1 MKSALIWYTWFVWSN
16 LDLQYNFD
24 CKYNSKNI
32 SDIDN
37 NFFDL
42 VVCAWVKAVKWY
54 ANQHS
59 EEDLQWIE
67 NLITHLKAIQSKK
80 FVLISTIDVYP
91 FPNWAYEDTEQ
102 DFLNN
107 HPYWKNRFYLEN
119 FVKDKFED
127 YLIIRLPWLFGKNIK
142 KNVIFDLLN
151 NKQTEKI
158 IPNASFQYYY
168 LDNLWKDIQ
177 ICMNNNLKVVNFSTE
192 PLETQEI
199 IDKFFPESKVGE
211 SVDSPVRYDF
221 KTRYDKIFHG
231 ENWYIYGKN
240 EIINNL
246 SDFIKNY

>member
-1 MKSALIWYTWFVWSN
+1 MKNALIWYTWFVWSN
-16 LDLQYNFD
+16 LDFQYEFD
-24 CKYNSKNI
+24 YKYNSKNI
-32 SDIDN
+32 WDIYN
-37 NFFDL
+37 NSFDL
-42 VVCAWVKAVKWY
+42 VVCAWVRAVKRY
-54 ANQHS
+54 ANQHP

-67 NLITHLKAIQSKK
+67 NLITHLKTIQAKK

-91 FPNWAYEDTEQ
+91 SPNWAYEDTEQ

-107 HPYWKNRFYLEN
+107 YPYWKNRFYLEN
-119 FVKDKFED
+119 FVKDKFKD
-127 YLIIRLPWLFGKNIK
+127 YLILRLPWLFGKNIK

-151 NKQTEKI
+151 NNQIEKI

-177 ICMNNNLKVVNFSTE
+177 ICIDNNLKVVNFATE

-199 IDKFFPESKVGE
+199 IDKFFPETKVWE
-211 SVDSPVRYDF
+211 CVDNPMRYDF

-231 ENWYIYGKN
+231 ENWYMYSKN